1 MNGMNRTAGK
11 CIHPPMTADV
21 CAPTLSSTPYSTSY
35 KTCWWVVVTVLN
47 DCILARKLSM
57 RLKLALPNCP
67 LPTFLLEGSTL
78 TYDLLEVRIS
88 NMPSYWYCSICFC
101 SKLNVYCTYRCV
113 LCPLEGNA
121 IADRKLRHKIPLC
134 QKCAAMTQTSYCT
147 GAYGKM
153 CEKYLEECFCAT
165 EKQKARL
172 YFFSLVLI
180 LFWGLLI
187 PKLFCHFHRYT
198 KQGRKHM
205 AKFWTFVVFVVLQ

>member
-1 MNGMNRTAGK
+1 MNGMNRMNRTAGK

-21 CAPTLSSTPYSTSY
+21 CAPTLSSTPYSTNY
-35 KTCWWVVVTVLN
+35 KNCWWVVVTVICKLN

-101 SKLNVYCTYRCV
+101 SKLNVYCTYRCM

-121 IADRKLRHKIPLC
+121 IADRELRHKIPLC
-134 QKCAAMTQTSYCT
+134 QKCATMTQTSYCT

-153 CEKYLEECFCAT
+153 CEKYLLCHW
-165 EKQKARL
+165 KAE
-172 YFFSLVLI
+172 S
-180 LFWGLLI
+180 
-187 PKLFCHFHRYT
+187 K
-198 KQGRKHM
+198 
-205 AKFWTFVVFVVLQ
+205 VVLFLSTTFCLLWSSCSEVY